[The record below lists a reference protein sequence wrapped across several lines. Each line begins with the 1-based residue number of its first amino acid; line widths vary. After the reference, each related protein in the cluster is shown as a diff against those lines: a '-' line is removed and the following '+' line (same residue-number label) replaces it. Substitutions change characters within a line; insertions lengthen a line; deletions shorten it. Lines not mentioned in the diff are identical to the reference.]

1 MPAVVNDSEGKDG
14 QHKTNSTG
22 FVRECLWFCVGIFCL
37 TGFLLGFFFYILI
50 FCFLLFWFAGFG
62 EKEQEVE
69 KGERWEIRVRGRER
83 I

>member
-1 MPAVVNDSEGKDG
+1 MILREKMVNTKQTPRGLCVSAF
-14 QHKTNSTG
+14 G
-22 FVRECLWFCVGIFCL
+22 FVWVSFV
-37 TGFLLGFFFYILI
+37 LLVFFWVFFFYILI